1 MPTRNE
7 SFDLVRILAFTAIVF
22 LHMGATVS
30 VQETPLA
37 ATINAVARFAVPS
50 VFAITGFFLVRAD
63 VRKLVKGFRKELVF
77 TLCAVILYFA
87 LAFLGVWDWSGGF
100 LFLRFSRGSGSVPS
114 FFGMIFRLLTIFGS
128 CLRRCLRM

>member
-1 MPTRNE
+1 MRGRHIKQEESTAREFVGTAGGRVSTRNE

-37 ATINAVARFAVPS
+37 ATINAVARFAVPF

-77 TLCAVILYFA
+77 TL
-87 LAFLGVWDWSGGF
+87 
-100 LFLRFSRGSGSVPS
+100 
-114 FFGMIFRLLTIFGS
+114 
-128 CLRRCLRM
+128 